1 MRIPTTALTAL
12 IAIVPVYVNAAAV
25 TKRALLTGQY
35 ATESECSGLYTLEND
50 QWGIAGYTGSQ
61 SAEAL
66 SCTSGTKL
74 AWETTY
80 TWTGGSSQVK
90 SYTNVALNTG
100 LGKKLSAITSI
111 PTTWYWTYTTASSD
125 LVADVSYDL
134 WLSATA
140 GTTGASSSSSYEIM
154 IWLSARGGASPAG
167 SQITTVTIDS
177 YSWALYKGTVST
189 WTVFSFK
196 PASASTEIT
205 GFNTDLK
212 AFFTYLTTYQGVPS
226 SNYLVQAQAGTEPFI
241 STSSTELTTTQYTI
255 AID

>member
-1 MRIPTTALTAL
+1 MKFSAASLAAL
-12 IAIVPVYVNAAAV
+12 IAIVPAFVAAGPVA
-25 TKRALLTGQY
+25 KRAVLTGQWD
-35 ATESECSGLYTLEND
+35 TESECSGLYTLEND

-61 SAEAL
+61 SAQAI

-111 PTTWYWTYTTASSD
+111 PTTWYWTYTKAASG

-154 IWLSARGGASPAG
+154 IWLSARGGAGPAG
-167 SQITTVTIDS
+167 SQIATVTIDG

-212 AFFTYLTTYQGVPS
+212 AFFTYLTTSQGVS
-226 SNYLVQAQAGTEPFI
+226 SSQYLVQVQAGTEPFI
-241 STSSTELTTTQYTI
+241 SATATELTTTQYSI
-255 AID
+255 AIN